1 LLHNLWESN
10 LVQSRN
16 RRYMLNTRKR
26 RSLALASVISSL
38 ALVLSGCS
46 SSSDS
51 GSASGDDA
59 WFASAAEKL
68 ECKGKTIKGVTEN
81 TPPGQYV
88 KSDIIPAFEAATG
101 MKVDLETTS
110 WDEMYSKAIND
121 MEAKTGIYDFVYI
134 EQDIIYQYLK
144 NDYLANI
151 SKEIANNADLKAPS
165 FDFGKFTSFI
175 NDFKNADGDVFGI
188 PMEAF
193 VKVYLYRTDL
203 FNDPANQEAFKAKYK
218 RDLVPATNYKEYQ
231 DIADFFTAYG
241 KGKDLWGT
249 TVQAVTGHPAS
260 FYELF
265 ESILPT
271 NGVYN
276 WGISKDFKASTATGG
291 SMNSKAA
298 KDAFAFWVG
307 LLKDAP
313 PESKQSTWTEVGTTF
328 AAGRAAQG
336 WVYGENVAWI
346 ATDSA
351 KSKVVGKVGV
361 ALPPLG
367 NPQVLADSKSG
378 AGYLGYYDGGA
389 FGVPASSKN
398 ITCSVLFQQ
407 YQGQESVQAK
417 WAAAGSRIVMDSTY
431 NDPIVQ
437 EQDTKTNGYYTFM
450 KDQGSLFRGAPAF
463 PFHTSVREVIAP
475 FIYDA
480 IAGKISTSDALDKA
494 AKAADAEMK
503 KLGY

>member
-1 LLHNLWESN
+1 
-10 LVQSRN
+10 
-16 RRYMLNTRKR
+16 MFKTRKS

-38 ALVLSGCS
+38 ALVLSACS
-46 SSSDS
+46 SDSDS

-59 WFASAAEKL
+59 WFAEAAEKL
-68 ECKGKTIKGVTEN
+68 ECTGKTIKGVTEN

-144 NDYLANI
+144 NNYLANI
-151 SKEIANNADLKAPS
+151 SKTIADNGDLKAPS
-165 FDFGKFTSFI
+165 FDFSKFTSFI
-175 NDFKNADGDVFGI
+175 DNFKDDKGDVFGI

-193 VKVYLYRTDL
+193 VKVYVYRTDL
-203 FNDPANQEAFKAKYK
+203 FNDPAIKDSFKAKYK
-218 RDLVPATNYKEYQ
+218 RDLVPALNYKEYKE
-231 DIADFFTAYG
+231 IAEFFTAYG

-260 FYELF
+260 FYEFF
-265 ESILPT
+265 ESIAPT

-276 WGISKDFKASTATGG
+276 WGINNGKATSANGG
-291 SMNSKAA
+291 SMDGKAA
-298 KDAFAFWVG
+298 KEALAYWVG
-307 LLKDAP
+307 LLKQAP

-336 WVYGENVAWI
+336 LVYGENVAWI
-346 ATDSA
+346 ATDEA

-361 ALPPLG
+361 TLPPLG
-367 NPQVLADSKSG
+367 NPQVLEDAKSG

-389 FGVPASSKN
+389 FGVPATSNN
-398 ITCSVLFQQ
+398 INCSILFQQ

-417 WAAAGSRIVMDSTY
+417 WAAAGSRIVMESTY
-431 NDPIVQ
+431 SDPIVQ
-437 EQDTKTNGYYTFM
+437 DMDTKTNGYYTHM
-450 KDQGSLFRGAPAF
+450 KEQGPLYRGAPPY
-463 PFHTSVREVIAP
+463 PFHSSVRDVIAP

-494 AKAADAEMK
+494 AKAADAEMA

>member
-1 LLHNLWESN
+1 
-10 LVQSRN
+10 
-16 RRYMLNTRKR
+16 MLITRKR
-26 RSLALASVISSL
+26 RSLALASVISSV

-151 SKEIANNADLKAPS
+151 SKEIANNPDLKAPS
-165 FDFGKFTSFI
+165 FDFAKFTSFI

-241 KGKDLWGT
+241 KDKELWGT

-276 WGISKDFKASTATGG
+276 WGISKNFKASAAAGG

-346 ATDSA
+346 ATDAA

-437 EQDTKTNGYYTFM
+437 AQDEKTNGYYTFM

-463 PFHTSVREVIAP
+463 PFHTSVREVVAP

>member
-1 LLHNLWESN
+1 
-10 LVQSRN
+10 
-16 RRYMLNTRKR
+16 MLNTRKR

-59 WFASAAEKL
+59 WFTTAAEKL

-144 NDYLANI
+144 NNYLANI
-151 SKEIANNADLKAPS
+151 SKEIANNPDLKAPS
-165 FDFGKFTSFI
+165 FDFTKFTSFI
-175 NDFKNADGDVFGI
+175 DNFKDASGDVFGV

-193 VKVYLYRTDL
+193 IKIYLYRTDL
-203 FNDPANQEAFKAKYK
+203 FGDAAIQASFKKQYNH
-218 RDLVPATNYKEYQ
+218 DLVPATNYKEYKE
-231 DIADFFTAYG
+231 IADFFTKYG
-241 KGKDLWGT
+241 KDNKLELWGS

-276 WGISKDFKASTATGG
+276 WGISKGFKATSANGG
-291 SMNSKAA
+291 TMDSKAA
-298 KDAFAFWVG
+298 KEAFAFWVG

-313 PESKQSTWTEVGTTF
+313 PEAKQSTWTEVGTTF

-346 ATDSA
+346 ATDAA

-367 NPQVLADSKSG
+367 NPQVLADAKSG

-389 FGVPASSKN
+389 FGVPATSKN

-417 WAAAGSRIVMDSTY
+417 WAAAGSRIVMESTY
-431 NDPIVQ
+431 SDPIVQ
-437 EQDTKTNGYYTFM
+437 DMDGKTNGYYTFM
-450 KDQGSLFRGAPAF
+450 KDNGPLFRGAPPF
-463 PFHTSVREVIAP
+463 PFHTAVREVVAP

>member
-1 LLHNLWESN
+1 
-10 LVQSRN
+10 
-16 RRYMLNTRKR
+16 MLNTRKR
-26 RSLALASVISSL
+26 RSLALVSVISSV

-46 SSSDS
+46 SSSKS

-68 ECKGKTIKGVTEN
+68 QCKGKTIKGVTEN
-81 TPPGQYV
+81 TPPGQFV
-88 KSDIIPAFEAATG
+88 KSDIIPAFEKATG

-144 NDYLANI
+144 NNYLANI
-151 SKEIANNADLKAPS
+151 SQAIANNPDLKAPS
-165 FDFGKFTSFI
+165 FDFAKFTSFI
-175 NDFKNADGDVFGI
+175 DNFKDAKGDVFGV

-193 VKVYLYRTDL
+193 IKIYLYRTDL
-203 FNDPANQEAFKAKYK
+203 FGDPAIQASFKKQYN

-231 DIADFFTAYG
+231 EIADFFTKYG
-241 KGKDLWGT
+241 KDNKLELWGT

-276 WGISKDFKASTATGG
+276 WGISKGFKATSANGG
-291 SMNSKAA
+291 SMDSKAA

-313 PESKQSTWTEVGTTF
+313 PEAKQSTWTEVGTTF

-346 ATDSA
+346 ATDAA
-351 KSKVVGKVGV
+351 KSKVVGKVAV

-367 NPQVLADSKSG
+367 NPKVLADSKSG

-389 FGVPASSKN
+389 FGVPATSKN
-398 ITCSVLFQQ
+398 IDCSILFQQ

-417 WAAAGSRIVMDSTY
+417 WAAAGSRIVMESTY
-431 NDPIVQ
+431 SDPIVQ
-437 EQDTKTNGYYTFM
+437 DMDKKTNGYYTFM
-450 KDQGSLFRGAPAF
+450 KDNGPLFRGAPPF
-463 PFHTSVREVIAP
+463 PFHTAVREVVAP

>member
-1 LLHNLWESN
+1 
-10 LVQSRN
+10 
-16 RRYMLNTRKR
+16 MLNVRNR

-38 ALVLSGCS
+38 ALVLSACS
-46 SSSDS
+46 SSDDS

-59 WFASAAEKL
+59 WFASAADKL

-151 SKEIANNADLKAPS
+151 SQAIADNADLQAPS

-175 NDFKNADGDVFGI
+175 NDFKNADGDVFGV

-203 FNDPANQEAFKAKYK
+203 FNDPAIKDAFKAKYK
-218 RDLVPATNYKEYQ
+218 KDLAPATNYKDYK
-231 DIADFFTAYG
+231 DIAVFFTEYG

-276 WGISKDFKASTATGG
+276 WGINNGKATSASGG
-291 SMNSKAA
+291 SMDSKAA

-307 LLKDAP
+307 LLKQAP
-313 PESKQSTWTEVGTTF
+313 PESKQSTWTEVGSTF

-346 ATDSA
+346 ATDET

-361 ALPPLG
+361 TLPPLG
-367 NPQVLADSKSG
+367 NPQVLEDSKSG

-398 ITCSVLFQQ
+398 IECSVLFQQ

-431 NDPIVQ
+431 SDPIVQ
-437 EQDTKTNGYYTFM
+437 AQDEKTNGYYTFM
-450 KDQGSLFRGAPAF
+450 KDQGSLFRGAPPF
-463 PFHTSVREVIAP
+463 PFHTSVREVVAP

>member
-1 LLHNLWESN
+1 
-10 LVQSRN
+10 
-16 RRYMLNTRKR
+16 MLNHKKR
-26 RSLALASVISSL
+26 QGLVLVSVICSL

-46 SSSDS
+46 SSSEPKA

-59 WFASAAEKL
+59 WFATAADKL
-68 ECKGKTIKGVTEN
+68 ECKDKTIKGVTEN

-88 KSDIIPAFEAATG
+88 KSDIIPAFEKATG

-144 NDYLANI
+144 NNYLTNI
-151 SKEIANNADLKAPS
+151 TKTIADNPDLQAPS
-165 FDFGKFTSFI
+165 FDMAKFSSFI
-175 NDFKNADGDVFGI
+175 DNFKDASGDVFGI

-203 FNDPANQEAFKAKYK
+203 FGDSAIQADFKAKYK
-218 RDLVPATNYKEYQ
+218 RDLVPATTYKEYKE
-231 DIADFFTAYG
+231 IADFFTAYG
-241 KGKDLWGT
+241 KDKELWGT

-276 WGISKDFKASTATGG
+276 WGISKDFKATSANGG
-291 SMNSKAA
+291 SMDSKAA
-298 KDAFAFWVG
+298 KEAFAFWVG

-313 PESKQSTWTEVGTTF
+313 PEAKQSTWTEVGTTF

-346 ATDSA
+346 ATDET

-367 NPQVLADSKSG
+367 NPKVLDDAKSG

-389 FGVPASSKN
+389 FGVPATSNN
-398 ITCSVLFQQ
+398 INCSVLFQQ

-417 WAAAGSRIVMDSTY
+417 WAAAGSRIVMQSTY
-431 NDPIVQ
+431 SDPIVQ
-437 EQDTKTNGYYTFM
+437 DMDVKTNGYYTFM
-450 KDQGSLFRGAPAF
+450 KEQGPLFRGAPAF
-463 PFHTSVREVIAP
+463 PFHTAVREVVAP

-480 IAGKISTSDALDKA
+480 IAGKISTSSALDSA

>member
-1 LLHNLWESN
+1 
-10 LVQSRN
+10 
-16 RRYMLNTRKR
+16 MLNVRNR

-38 ALVLSGCS
+38 ALVLSACS
-46 SSSDS
+46 SSDDS

-59 WFASAAEKL
+59 WFASAAEAL
-68 ECKGKTIKGVTEN
+68 ECKDKTIKGVTEN

-134 EQDIIYQYLK
+134 EQDIIYQYKK
-144 NDYLANI
+144 NNYLANI
-151 SKEIANNADLKAPS
+151 TKTIADNKDLQSPS
-165 FDFGKFTSFI
+165 FDFSKFTSFI
-175 NDFKNADGDVFGI
+175 DNFKDDKGDVFGI

-193 VKVYLYRTDL
+193 VKVYVYRTDL
-203 FNDPANQEAFKAKYK
+203 FNDPAIKDSFKAKYK
-218 RDLVPATNYKEYQ
+218 RDLVPAVNYKEYKE
-231 DIADFFTAYG
+231 IAEFFTAYG

-260 FYELF
+260 FYEFF
-265 ESILPT
+265 ESVAPT

-276 WGISKDFKASTATGG
+276 WGINNGKATSANGG
-291 SMNSKAA
+291 SMDGKAA
-298 KDAFAFWVG
+298 KEALAYWVG
-307 LLKDAP
+307 LLKQAP
-313 PESKQSTWTEVGTTF
+313 PESKQSKWTEVGTTF

-336 WVYGENVAWI
+336 LVYGENVAWI
-346 ATDSA
+346 ATDEA

-367 NPQVLADSKSG
+367 NPQVLEDAKSG

-389 FGVPASSKN
+389 FGVPATSNN
-398 ITCSVLFQQ
+398 INCSILFQQ

-417 WAAAGSRIVMDSTY
+417 WAAAGSRIVMESTY
-431 NDPIVQ
+431 SDPIVQ
-437 EQDTKTNGYYTFM
+437 DMDTKTNGYYTHM
-450 KDQGSLFRGAPAF
+450 KEQGPLYRGAPPY
-463 PFHTSVREVIAP
+463 PFHSSVRDVIAP

-480 IAGKISTSDALDKA
+480 IAGKISTSEALDKA
-494 AKAADAEMK
+494 AKAADAQMA

>member
-1 LLHNLWESN
+1 
-10 LVQSRN
+10 
-16 RRYMLNTRKR
+16 M
-26 RSLALASVISSL
+26 

-46 SSSDS
+46 SNSKT
-51 GSASGDDA
+51 GSASGNDA
-59 WFASAAEKL
+59 WFANAADKL

-88 KSDIIPAFEAATG
+88 KSDIIPAFEKATG

-121 MEAKTGIYDFVYI
+121 MESKSGIYDFVYI

-144 NDYLANI
+144 NNYLANI
-151 SKEIANNADLKAPS
+151 SKEIANNPDLKAPS
-165 FDFGKFTSFI
+165 FDFAKFTSFI
-175 NDFKNADGDVFGI
+175 DNFKDANGDVFGV

-203 FNDPANQEAFKAKYK
+203 FDDAANQEAFKAKYK

-231 DIADFFTAYG
+231 EIADFFTEYG
-241 KGKDLWGT
+241 KDKELWGT

-276 WGISKDFKASTATGG
+276 WGISESFKASTASGG

-346 ATDSA
+346 ATDET

-367 NPQVLADSKSG
+367 NKQVLADAESG

-417 WAAAGSRIVMDSTY
+417 WAAAGSRIVMESTY
-431 NDPIVQ
+431 SDPIVQ
-437 EQDTKTNGYYTFM
+437 DMDKKTNSYYTFM
-450 KDQGSLFRGAPAF
+450 KDKGPLFRGAPPF
-463 PFHTSVREVIAP
+463 PFHTAVREVVAP

-494 AKAADAEMK
+494 ANAADVELK

>member
-1 LLHNLWESN
+1 MLKI
-10 LVQSRN
+10 RN
-16 RRYMLNTRKR
+16 RKG
-26 RSLALASVISSL
+26 LALASVISSL
-38 ALVLSGCS
+38 ALVLSACS

-59 WFASAAEKL
+59 WFAEAAEKL

-144 NDYLANI
+144 NNYLANI
-151 SKEIANNADLKAPS
+151 TQTVNENADLKAPS
-165 FDFGKFTSFI
+165 FDFGKFTSFT
-175 NDFKNADGDVFGI
+175 
-188 PMEAF
+188 E
-193 VKVYLYRTDL
+193 
-203 FNDPANQEAFKAKYK
+203 
-218 RDLVPATNYKEYQ
+218 
-231 DIADFFTAYG
+231 YG

-276 WGISKDFKASTATGG
+276 WGINNGKATSANGG
-291 SMNSKAA
+291 TMDSKAA

-307 LLKDAP
+307 LLKQAP

-346 ATDSA
+346 ATDES

-361 ALPPLG
+361 TLPPLG
-367 NPQVLADSKSG
+367 NPQVLEDSKSG
-378 AGYLGYYDGGA
+378 KGYLGYYDGGA
-389 FGVPASSKN
+389 FGVPATSNN
-398 ITCSVLFQQ
+398 INCSILFQQ

-417 WAAAGSRIVMDSTY
+417 WAAAGSRIVMESTY
-431 NDPIVQ
+431 SDPIVQ
-437 EQDTKTNGYYTFM
+437 DMDTKTNGYYTFM
-450 KDQGSLFRGAPAF
+450 KDQGPLFRGAPPY
-463 PFHTSVREVIAP
+463 PFHTAVREVVAP